1 MTIKN
6 LPAAPAVRPR
16 VSASSDLL
24 PMALDRW
31 NPDIRAAADDENTI
45 SMFDPIGYDYW
56 SGDGVTA
63 KRVGAVLRNLGG
75 ADVTVNINSPGG
87 DMFEG
92 LAIYNQ
98 LREYKGKVTVQIL
111 GLAASAASIIAM
123 AGDEVRM
130 GLGAFLMIHNCWV
143 GIAAN
148 RLGLREMADSLEPF
162 DKAMAGIYA
171 AHTGGD
177 IAVMQALMDAESW
190 IGGSDAVDQGFAD
203 ALLDSAK
210 LKEDPKASTPQQI
223 AARRLDVIL
232 AKQGMPRSERR
243 AMIQE
248 LKTGTPGATGSGTP
262 SATEP
267 PAISAS
273 VIADFEKALASFK
286 SAASTVPGV

>member
-1 MTIKN
+1 MTIRT
-6 LPAAPAVRPR
+6 LPAAPAERPR
-16 VSASSDLL
+16 ASASSDLL
-24 PMALDRW
+24 PIALERW

-56 SGDGVTA
+56 TGDGVTA
-63 KRVGAVLRNLGG
+63 KRVSAVLRNLAG

-92 LAIYNQ
+92 LAIYNI
-98 LREYKGKVTVQIL
+98 LREYKGKVTVKIL
-111 GLAASAASIIAM
+111 GLAASAASVIAM

-143 GIAAN
+143 GVAGN
-148 RLGLREMADSLEPF
+148 RIGLREMADTLEPF
-162 DKAMAGIYA
+162 DKAMANIYA
-171 AHTGGD
+171 ARTGD
-177 IAVMQALMDAESW
+177 EVAAMQTLMDAESW
-190 IGGSDAVDQGFAD
+190 ISGGDAVDQGFAD
-203 ALLDSAK
+203 SLLDSAE
-210 LKEDPKASTPQQI
+210 LKEGTKASTPQQI

-248 LKTGTPGATGSGTP
+248 LKTGTPSAAGPGTP
-262 SATEP
+262 SATES
-267 PAISAS
+267 PAVSAS
-273 VIADFEKALASFK
+273 VIADFERALASFK

>member
-1 MTIKN
+1 M
-6 LPAAPAVRPR
+6 
-16 VSASSDLL
+16 SASSDLL
-24 PMALDRW
+24 PLALERW

-56 SGDGVTA
+56 TGDGVTA
-63 KRVGAVLRNLGG
+63 KRVSAVLRNLAG

-92 LAIYNQ
+92 LAIYNL
-98 LREYKGKVTVQIL
+98 LREYKGKVTVKIL
-111 GLAASAASIIAM
+111 GIAASAASVIAM
-123 AGDEVRM
+123 AGDEIRM

-171 AHTGGD
+171 ARTGDD
-177 IAVMQALMDAESW
+177 IAAMQVLMDAESW
-190 IGGSDAVDQGFAD
+190 IGGGDAVDQGFAD
-203 ALLDSAK
+203 SLLDSAE
-210 LKEDPKASTPQQI
+210 LKEGTKASSPQQI

-248 LKTGTPGATGSGTP
+248 LKTGTPSATGSGTP

-267 PAISAS
+267 QAVTADA
-273 VIADFEKALASFK
+273 IADLEKALASFK
-286 SAASTVPGV
+286 SAASQVPGD